1 MKNIYNYYLKNIK
14 PIEKKYTIV
23 CTLYN
28 IFKLNFLK
36 KRMNYY
42 NSLLIKYY
50 KTLKNN
56 YNLKELENYLD
67 HN

>member
-28 IFKLNFLK
+28 IFKLNVFK

-50 KTLKNN
+50 KTLQNN